1 MTKKKNKKNDDKNIL
16 DNELEGIIINNEYLK
31 TGMKKIINS
40 IENKN
45 SKSIKQ
51 NPKKLK
57 I

>member
-1 MTKKKNKKNDDKNIL
+1 MTKKKNKKYDDKDIL
-16 DNELEGIIINNEYLK
+16 DNELEGIIINNEHLK

-51 NPKKLK
+51 NPKK
-57 I
+57 